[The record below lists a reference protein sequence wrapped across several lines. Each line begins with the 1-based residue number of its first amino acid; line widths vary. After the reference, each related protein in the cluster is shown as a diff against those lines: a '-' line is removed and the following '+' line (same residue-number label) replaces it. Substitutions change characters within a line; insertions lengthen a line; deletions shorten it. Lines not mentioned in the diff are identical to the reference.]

1 MKTNRRG
8 FLKIA
13 AAAGCA
19 GLVGNP
25 AKALAK
31 EFTGWPDRLGMLT
44 DTTLCIGCRKCEAA
58 CNEVN
63 NLPSPATSFE
73 DKKVFNNQRRTSAY
87 AYTVVNRFPDPTKKG
102 EWIYSKIQCNHC
114 NEPACA
120 SACLVGAFKK
130 TREGAVKY
138 NKDVCIGCR
147 YCMVACP
154 FNIPAYE
161 YNNPFTPEVRKCTL
175 CLSRIQKGEVPAC
188 ASICPREAI
197 TYGKRNQLIK
207 VARERIRKHPD
218 RYADHIYG
226 ENEVGGTSWMYLS
239 KVPLQQVGFR
249 TDLGTTQYPQL
260 TKGFLSAVP
269 LVLVIWPALLGG
281 CYVFTRHRERQAKAE
296 AKKLKELMERKAKEE
311 EK

>member
-1 MKTNRRG
+1 MKTNRRD

-13 AAAGCA
+13 AAAGGA
-19 GLVGNP
+19 GLLLKP
-25 AKALAK
+25 QEILAK
-31 EFTGWPDRLGMLT
+31 EFTGWPDAYGMLT

-63 NLPSPATSFE
+63 NLPAPSSSFE
-73 DKKVFNNQRRTSAY
+73 DKSVLNFKRRTSAY
-87 AYTVVNRFPDPTKKG
+87 VYTVVNRFPDPTKKG
-102 EWIYSKIQCNHC
+102 EWIYAKIQCNHC

-130 TREGAVKY
+130 TPEGAVKY

-147 YCMVACP
+147 YCMTACP
-154 FNIPAYE
+154 FNVPAYE
-161 YNNPFTPEVRKCTL
+161 YNNPFSPEVRKCEL
-175 CLSRIQKGEVPAC
+175 CLPRLQKGELPAC
-188 ASICPREAI
+188 AGICPREAI
-197 TYGKRNQLIK
+197 TFGKRRQLIK
-207 VARERIRKHPD
+207 VARDRIRKHPD
-218 RYADHIYG
+218 RYADYIYG

-239 KVPLQQVGFR
+239 KLPFEQIGFR

-281 CYVFTRHRERQAKAE
+281 CYAFTRHRERQAKEE
-296 AKKLKELMERKAKEE
+296 AKKRKAQQEGK
-311 EK
+311 